1 VRDIDQYIGKILG
14 NPEQPDPITSETLV
28 DLLRVW
34 FPEFYKTYKQEIQS
48 AQLIPVTHV
57 RVKSLDGLP
66 AILVGSFV
74 FALDRDP
81 FDSWYIAIWNNG
93 DPVKYAHFVSA
104 KGDKSLAGTMKIL
117 LDIAEKNHEQTK

>member
-1 VRDIDQYIGKILG
+1 MSDINLYIGKILG
-14 NPEQPDPITSETLV
+14 NPEQPDPITAETLA
-28 DLLRVW
+28 DLIRVW
-34 FPEFYKTYKQEIQS
+34 FPEFYKTYEQEIQS
-48 AQLIPVTHV
+48 AQLISATHV

-93 DPVKYAHFVSA
+93 DPVKYAHFVSE
-104 KGDKSLAGTMKIL
+104 KGDKPLAEKMKIL
-117 LDIAEKNHEQTK
+117 LDIAEKNHE

>member
-1 VRDIDQYIGKILG
+1 MRDIDQYIEKILG
-14 NPEQPDPITSETLV
+14 KPEQPYPITSETLA
-28 DLLRVW
+28 DLIRVW
-34 FPEFYKTYKQEIQS
+34 FPEFYKTYEQEIQS

-74 FALDRDP
+74 FAWDG
-81 FDSWYIAIWNNG
+81 DSWYIAIWNNG

-104 KGDKSLAGTMKIL
+104 KGDKSLAEKMKIL

>member
-1 VRDIDQYIGKILG
+1 MRDINLYIGKILG
-14 NPEQPDPITSETLV
+14 NPAQPDPITAETLA
-28 DLLRVW
+28 DLLRAW

-48 AQLIPVTHV
+48 AQLISATHV

-74 FALDRDP
+74 FAWDW
-81 FDSWYIAIWNNG
+81 DSWYIAIWNNG

-104 KGDKSLAGTMKIL
+104 KGDKSLAEKMKIL